1 MFWAKKSRCKIMT
14 CHRNL
19 SDGED
24 IKRSDFVNVWG
35 NNFENPKWKNMTYHE
50 EVKKKNNSER
60 KRNVK
65 TTTKD

>member
-1 MFWAKKSRCKIMT
+1 MT
-14 CHRNL
+14 CHRNV

-50 EVKKKNNSER
+50 EVKKKQQQW
-60 KRNVK
+60 KK
-65 TTTKD
+65 TKC